1 MRSATHVAHEKR
13 RRRVYY
19 AEEARTLRL
28 GHEVDVQRAA
38 SIRGPAFHGLISV
51 PPVKYGE
58 AACAMGWGRH
68 GARRSRGDRVKRL
81 YDAEIEELIKTSVGT
96 GSHGALILQP
106 ASCSC
111 RTRTT
116 VYLDLNPFL
125 AMALPAAAAVTNS
138 LPYCWK
144 LESHSRR

>member
-1 MRSATHVAHEKR
+1 M
-13 RRRVYY
+13 
-19 AEEARTLRL
+19 
-28 GHEVDVQRAA
+28 
-38 SIRGPAFHGLISV
+38 
-51 PPVKYGE
+51 
-58 AACAMGWGRH
+58 
-68 GARRSRGDRVKRL
+68 KRL
-81 YDAEIEELIKTSVGT
+81 YDAEIEELIKTSGGT

-125 AMALPAAAAVTNS
+125 ALALPAAAAAVTNS

>member
-1 MRSATHVAHEKR
+1 MRDGM
-13 RRRVYY
+13 
-19 AEEARTLRL
+19 L
-28 GHEVDVQRAA
+28 Q
-38 SIRGPAFHGLISV
+38 
-51 PPVKYGE
+51 
-58 AACAMGWGRH
+58 H

-81 YDAEIEELIKTSVGT
+81 YDAEIEELIKTSGGT